1 MKSNARVCQISFLI
15 RTNSG
20 RVCRSGQLKPTE
32 FRVLW
37 VQGDAH
43 DEAPRLSNTTRMSEA
58 EALTQLD
65 KTRLQRKNTADDE
78 RMDEEE

>member
-1 MKSNARVCQISFLI
+1 
-15 RTNSG
+15 
-20 RVCRSGQLKPTE
+20 
-32 FRVLW
+32 

-78 RMDEEE
+78 RMDEEEWILSEQGKYISHV

>member
-1 MKSNARVCQISFLI
+1 MQGYYQILFL
-15 RTNSG
+15 RQTNSG

-37 VQGDAH
+37 VEGDAH

-65 KTRLQRKNTADDE
+65 KTRLQRRNTGDDDE
-78 RMDEEE
+78 MDEDE